1 MRYALFVF
9 ASVAPL
15 LALDCN
21 QGRNHQKDRGSFCE
35 IREQT
40 IAATGRFNVDG
51 GTNGGVSV
59 KGWKRADVQLR
70 VQVQTWA
77 EDDSAARG
85 MSSQIRIDS
94 SAGQIRAQGP
104 DQSGKTKSGWAVSFE
119 LMVPERTDLALKT
132 MNGGISIADIHG
144 RIEFSA
150 VNGGVNL
157 SRLGGDVEG
166 KTTNGGLTVE
176 LAGDR
181 WDGTKLDA
189 STSNGGINLKVP
201 ERYSAH
207 METGTV
213 NGSLNVDLPVTVKG
227 DLGKKLSFDMG
238 SGGATVRVT
247 TTNGGVHIR
256 KS

>member
-1 MRYALFVF
+1 MKF
-9 ASVAPL
+9 AL
-15 LALDCN
+15 LAVASIAPMMAMDCN
-21 QGRNHQKDRGSFCE
+21 QSKNNQRDRGSFCE

-51 GTNGGVSV
+51 GTNGGISV
-59 KGWKRADVQLR
+59 KGWKRGDVQLR

-77 EDDSAARG
+77 EDDSMARA

-104 DQSGKTKSGWAVSFE
+104 DQSGKTKSGWSVSFE
-119 LMVPERTDLALKT
+119 LMVPERTDLTLKT
-132 MNGGISIADIHG
+132 MNGGVSIADIHG

-150 VNGGVNL
+150 VNGGVHL

-189 STSNGGINLKVP
+189 STSNGGVTLRVP

-207 METGTV
+207 VETGTV
-213 NGSLNVDLPVTVKG
+213 NGNLNVDLPVNVKG
-227 DLGKKLSFDMG
+227 DISKRLSFDMG
-238 SGGATVRVT
+238 SDGAMVRVV
-247 TTNGGVHIR
+247 TTNGGVNIR